1 MLKFPISHSLR
12 SSILSILQRFS
23 ITIFGFSNFMMLA
36 RHLSKKQIGIWALFT
51 IIITTF
57 ELSKSSLLK
66 AAHIRLVN
74 TVSEIN
80 QKNRIS
86 WSSLT
91 LNGLL
96 SILFI
101 AFIYIFSNKISYWLN
116 SADELSELFFLY
128 IPGLAAM
135 VFFSHYEAVLSSFID
150 FKSLFIGSICR
161 QISFTLPILYHFFF
175 NIPLSLEKLVVYN
188 VFSNMIGALSL
199 FILSYKHLSFS
210 IQTTKESIK
219 KIVNFGSYVFG
230 SGVVSNIFS
239 NMDQIL
245 TSRYLNPISV
255 SYYNTATRISGFVE
269 IPSFAVA
276 DVMFP
281 KMSKISA
288 DDNKDKIAQVFERTV
303 ALLLSLIIP
312 IVVVVLI
319 FAKFFITIIAGASFK
334 NSTMILQIYVACSVL
349 GIIQNQSANTLTS
362 IGKSKICFTM
372 NSISVIIKLTIIYL
386 FLKYFG
392 FYGAAFGTIAITL
405 INFIIWQLIMKHHV
419 NINFSNI
426 FSQIIFFYKQAYS
439 KVKGVIFKKDKLTN
453 S

>member
-23 ITIFGFSNFMMLA
+23 ITIFGFLNFMMLA

-66 AAHIRLVN
+66 AAHIRLV
-74 TVSEIN
+74 TTTSEKD
-80 QKNRIS
+80 QKNKIS

-91 LNGLL
+91 INGML
-96 SILFI
+96 SILFM
-101 AFIYIFSNKISYWLN
+101 AFIYTFSNKISYWLN
-116 SADELSELFFLY
+116 STDELSELFFLY

-150 FKSLFIGSICR
+150 FKSLFIGSMCR
-161 QISFTLPILYHFFF
+161 QISFTLPILYYFVFK
-175 NIPLSLEKLVVYN
+175 IPLSLENLVLFN
-188 VFSNMIGALSL
+188 VCSNIIGASSL

-210 IQTTKESIK
+210 IQTTKAGIK
-219 KIVNFGSYVFG
+219 KIFNFGSYVFG

-255 SYYNTATRISGFVE
+255 SYYNTATRIGGFVE

-288 DDNKDKIAQVFERTV
+288 DDNQEKIVQVFERTV

-312 IVVVVLI
+312 IVIGVMI
-319 FAKFFITIIAGASFK
+319 FAKFFITLIAGSSFE

-362 IGKSKICFTM
+362 IGKSKICFIM
-372 NSISVIIKLTIIYL
+372 NSTSVIIKLVIIYF

-392 FYGAAFGTIAITL
+392 FYGAAFGTIAITI
-405 INFIIWQLIMKHHV
+405 INFIIWQIIMKRYV
-419 NINFSNI
+419 NINFKNI
-426 FSQIIFFYKQAYS
+426 FSQIFSFYKQAYV
-439 KVKGVIFKKDKLTN
+439 KVNRSIFKKDKLTTP
-453 S
+453 